1 MLTIMTMKGTLDEL
15 PPTTPKRANAPSINQ
30 SGSTHTVSAIS
41 PRLERLATPRASS
54 SHSRSKYYRNSSSNF
69 SKTLKSLSPKK
80 LASKV
85 RKKKK
90 KDPRTSFGS
99 SSEVKQLKKA
109 LDEAAKRRQ
118 TLSPEQQRLE
128 PCHLD
133 DGIEERLD
141 HYTTRDRADS
151 ASFSRAGSFNEFVFR
166 LGNEIDT
173 KLDEIFTTPRGSS
186 TTSTSE
192 IRNDELIA
200 DNARL
205 KSELETAHNDNSGLE
220 SELATAH
227 GVNSMLNTELETT
240 QSANDKLKSELEAA
254 NSKLKAELEMQE
266 TRNVCQLL
274 ETEEEGHQLTAY
286 ETWSDFCK
294 RFREMLRGGRK
305 SNSTSRLDSRG
316 SARVSALL
324 DELSF
329 RTS

>member
-1 MLTIMTMKGTLDEL
+1 MTMKDTKSRTEL
-15 PPTTPKRANAPSINQ
+15 PPTNTPKRAKSPSIHQ
-30 SGSTHTVSAIS
+30 SGSTRTISAIS

-90 KDPRTSFGS
+90 DPRTSFGS
-99 SSEVKQLKKA
+99 SSEVKQLKIA

-118 TLSPEQQRLE
+118 TLSPEQQLLE

-173 KLDEIFTTPRGSS
+173 KLDEIFTTPKSS
-186 TTSTSE
+186 TTTSTSE
-192 IRNDELIA
+192 IPNDELIA
-200 DNARL
+200 DNVRL

-220 SELATAH
+220 SELDAAH
-227 GVNSMLNTELETT
+227 DVNSMLNEELKTI
-240 QSANDKLKSELEAA
+240 QSV
-254 NSKLKAELEMQE
+254 NSKLKSELEMQE

-286 ETWSDFCK
+286 ETWSSFCK
-294 RFREMLRGGRK
+294 RFREMLSGGSK
-305 SNSTSRLDSRG
+305 SNSTFRLDSRG

-329 RTS
+329 RT